1 MFRAKSKTRLE
12 EPSAKSKTVKEVP
25 PETRQFVLDEET
37 KKALIKASSDS
48 DQDAQDPTK
57 FTLLNEAMHNR
68 ENADYYTERKDKNE
82 VEQVNRLE
90 TWARLF
96 PVVFGDTDGVKAIQ
110 KIVLEHVKDDMVNRA
125 SLKRKRESALVYAV
139 KSDNGV
145 AQTDKQIATFLG
157 GKR

>member
-12 EPSAKSKTVKEVP
+12 EPKPKSVKEVP

-48 DQDAQDPTK
+48 DQDATDPTK
-57 FTLLNEAMHNR
+57 FTLLENLHNR

-96 PVVFGDTDGVKAIQ
+96 PVVFGDTENVRAIQ

-139 KSDNGV
+139 KSDTGV